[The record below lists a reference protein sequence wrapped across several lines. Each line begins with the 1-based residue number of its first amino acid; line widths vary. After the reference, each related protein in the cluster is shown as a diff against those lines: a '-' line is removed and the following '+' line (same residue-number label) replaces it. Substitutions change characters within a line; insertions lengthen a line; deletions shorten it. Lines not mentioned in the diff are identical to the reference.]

1 MTSIAPSR
9 TRELRRRYARALRI
23 GLVLSLLAHVVLVL
37 IWRGVR
43 LPPSPFSA
51 AGPANGDTRAAAGGG
66 MQVVQLAVTA
76 PSAPTRPPEPVRVPD
91 AVAEPEPEPVP
102 EVQPSVAAAPV
113 NVGTAAGV
121 LGLGDTGSG
130 PGRTDGTG
138 RGAGGTEAEGAFR
151 AIPPSPRGLILP
163 PGDRPRAVRG
173 KEVAV
178 WVFVDAAGEVVADST
193 RLDPGTGD
201 RGFDR
206 RLRELAAEWVFD
218 PARKEGRAV
227 AEWFRYVL
235 VL

>member
-9 TRELRRRYARALRI
+9 SIELRRRYARTLRI
-23 GLVLSLLAHVVLVL
+23 GLVLSVLAHVALFL

-51 AGPANGDTRAAAGGG
+51 AGPQSGDTRAAAGGG
-66 MQVVQLAVTA
+66 MQAVQLALTA
-76 PSAPTRPPEPVRVPD
+76 PSAPARPPEPVPVPVD
-91 AVAEPEPEPVP
+91 IAEPVPEPVP

-113 NVGTAAGV
+113 NVGVAAGV
-121 LGLGDTGSG
+121 LGLGDAGSG
-130 PGRTDGTG
+130 AGRSDGTG

-151 AIPPSPRGLILP
+151 AVPPSPRGLILP
-163 PGDRPRAVRG
+163 PGDRPRRVRG
-173 KEVAV
+173 KQVAV
-178 WVFVDAAGEVVADST
+178 WVFVDAAGDVVADST
-193 RLDPGTGD
+193 RIDPGTGD